1 MNFIEIVND
10 IHPTGSLKRIAGAHV
25 VDHRNLKEDEL
36 RDAIVKI
43 KPQYTHRETVLELI
57 EVVFH
62 DTSDLS
68 IRVLSKIILND
79 ILLEEIGYG
88 LPVDDLEERVIS
100 LEQSIVDKSN
110 ETDLAEIAGGKS
122 NKFYANLELYNFVL
136 GVAWEHRNTK
146 SPDEANLLRRLRTRL
161 GITHTQHR
169 ILEAKLGKFP
179 KPNNE
184 LHTRQEIREVRKEL
198 QRKGLI
204 FEIRNENRISYDIL
218 PEELAEVMQDIF
230 ERDMRTDGYRI
241 MLGYKLFRKKN
252 TLRRILK
259 AANIESRKTEKI
271 NDLINKIIA
280 RVRPRDC
287 LNNFTTD
294 ELHDWCNDIDQPV
307 SGTKDQRSERLI
319 EYYNPMQIRNPE
331 EADDE
336 RRIWFDVFESLA
348 SRDRKHLR
356 AEGVID
362 KDLEIEIKFEKATE
376 FLFDQYL
383 NHTPL
388 NQPGTNKPDGLLSFK
403 DMYIMW
409 DNKSKEAP
417 SEVDL
422 HTHLNQFNGYMEA
435 SNKNVPIFLV
445 IAPAFT
451 DISESVAVRYASENI
466 GKNIVLITASELKE
480 LALEW
485 GSDANKRKD
494 EPFPLGLLA
503 RPGRFKREALG
514 NLFQL

>member
-1 MNFIEIVND
+1 MNFVEIVKD
-10 IHPTGSLKRIAGAHV
+10 VYPMAALKRIAGAHV

-43 KPQYTHRETVLELI
+43 KPQYTHKETVLESI
-57 EVVFH
+57 EGVFH
-62 DTSDLS
+62 GTSDLS
-68 IRVLSKIILND
+68 TRVLSKIILND

-88 LPVDDLEERVIS
+88 LPVDDLEEKVIAI
-100 LEQSIVDKSN
+100 EQSIVDRSN
-110 ETDLAEIAGGKS
+110 ETELAEIAGGK
-122 NKFYANLELYNFVL
+122 NTEFFKNLELYNFVL
-136 GVAWEHRNTK
+136 GVAWEHMNTK
-146 SPDEANLLRRLRTRL
+146 SPDEANLLRKLRTRL

-198 QRKGLI
+198 QRKGLL

-218 PEELAEVMQDIF
+218 PEELAEVMRDIF
-230 ERDMRTDGYRI
+230 DRDMRTDGYRI
-241 MLGYKLFRKKN
+241 MLGYKLFRKRE

-259 AANIESRKTEKI
+259 TAKVESRKTEKVD
-271 NDLINKIIA
+271 DLVNKIIA
-280 RVRPRDC
+280 RVRPHDC
-287 LNNFTTD
+287 LNHFTTD
-294 ELHDWCNDIDQPV
+294 ELHDWCSDIDQPV
-307 SGTKDQRSERLI
+307 SGTKDQRCERLI
-319 EYYNPMQIRNPE
+319 EYYNSMQIRNPE

-336 RRIWFDVFESLA
+336 RRIWFDVYESLA

-362 KDLEIEIKFEKATE
+362 KDLEIESKFEKATD
-376 FLFDQYL
+376 FLFDQFL

-388 NQPGTNKPDGLLSFK
+388 SQPGTNKPDGLLSFK

-435 SNKNVPIFLV
+435 SNKHVPIFLV
-445 IAPAFT
+445 IAPVFT
-451 DISESVAVRYASENI
+451 EVSESIAVRYASENI
-466 GKNIVLITASELKE
+466 GRNIVLITASELKE

-503 RPGRFKREALG
+503 RPGRFNREALG
-514 NLFQL
+514 DLF